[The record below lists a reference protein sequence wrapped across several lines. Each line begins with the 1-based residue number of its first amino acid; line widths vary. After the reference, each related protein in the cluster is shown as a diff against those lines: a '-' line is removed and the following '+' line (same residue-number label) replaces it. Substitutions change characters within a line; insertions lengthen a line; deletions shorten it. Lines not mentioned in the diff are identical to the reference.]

1 MQLSKGW
8 QYSAILHITI
18 LLLMIFGLPEF
29 LHRHIDAEPPVISV
43 EILPIAKESNV
54 KPQEETPE
62 KPEPKKPVEE
72 KHTERKQTVEAA
84 KPKTSQ
90 ETPPKPEQRTPE
102 PPIPV
107 KAEEVVKKVEPPKK
121 VEPKKV
127 EKKVSKEEDLD
138 SILTS
143 VAKTAKSEE
152 SKKPTEAKQSNTKKA
167 VSQNYDASKP
177 LSMSEIDAIRQQIQQ
192 CWSPPIGAKDADNLI
207 INLRIN
213 IAEDGTVTKVD
224 LDSDESRY
232 NSDSFFKAAAD
243 SAIRAVH
250 KCSPLKNLPSDKY
263 STWSDI
269 TMTFNPKD
277 MF

>member
-1 MQLSKGW
+1 MKLSKGW

-18 LLLMIFGLPEF
+18 LLLMIFGLPAF
-29 LHRHIDAEPPVISV
+29 LYRHIDAEPPVISV

-54 KPQEETPE
+54 KPQEQTPE
-62 KPEPKKPVEE
+62 KVEAKKPVEE
-72 KHTERKQTVEAA
+72 KQTERKQTVEAK
-84 KPKTSQ
+84 KPEPKPQ
-90 ETPPKPEQRTPE
+90 ET
-102 PPIPV
+102 PIPV
-107 KAEEVVKKVEPPKK
+107 KAEAVIKKPEPKPQPKK
-121 VEPKKV
+121 P
-127 EKKVSKEEDLD
+127 EKKVDDLD
-138 SILTS
+138 KILNS
-143 VAKTAKSEE
+143 VKETAKSEE
-152 SKKPTEAKQSNTKKA
+152 SKKPTEAKPTNTKKA

-192 CWSPPIGAKDADNLI
+192 CWNPPIGAKDAGNLI

-213 IAEDGTVTKVD
+213 IAEDGTVTKVE

-243 SAIRAVH
+243 SAMRAVH